1 MVTTTSMTAESPS
14 SRIDQSETN
23 SPTWMKG
30 ARVRVKGCSPPQV
43 HWAKTTQ
50 DRTADRT
57 RRPVVTAWDARA
69 PSRDPNRPASRA
81 PTRGPKTMI
90 GRRACAL
97 ISETQPFITEAS
109 STAMSPRFRKKV
121 TRIARPT
128 AASAAA
134 TVRMN
139 MA

>member
-1 MVTTTSMTAESPS
+1 M
-14 SRIDQSETN
+14 N

-30 ARVRVKGCSPPQV
+30 AIVRVKGSSPPQV

-50 DRTADRT
+50 DRTADRS
-57 RRPVVTAWDARA
+57 RRPVVTACEARA
-69 PSRDPNRPASRA
+69 PMREPKRPAMRA
-81 PTRGPKTMI
+81 PARGPKTI
-90 GRRACAL
+90 RGRRACAV
-97 ISETQPFITEAS
+97 ISGNQPFITEAS

-121 TRIARPT
+121 TRMARPT